1 MSVTAQLAPGAS
13 PQSVLDVERAMES
26 FTAISANLLASY
38 NALEARA
45 ALVEKELAV
54 TNRALEAKVAE
65 LDAVLEAL
73 PVGVVVRDAAGNVR
87 RVNRNLTET
96 LGRPAAEFL
105 GRCDIAELT
114 TARNHDVNVTTQ
126 AGRAL
131 RLDLRRSLVQQAEEV
146 LGSVEIIDDRTELAT
161 LTERLHAMDKISA
174 LGTMA
179 CGIAHEIRN
188 PLNAVAGFADLLKA
202 RLADHTDEKVA
213 RWAGLIAQ
221 GAAEANAIISSLL
234 SLSQPEPLEREL
246 IDPASLIQEAQVAAN
261 RQTNVTVTIDAPAFV
276 GDRIKL
282 RQALRNLI
290 ANATDV
296 APNGALLIEARAAN
310 NELELSVSD
319 AGPGIAPEL
328 RRRVLDPFYTTR
340 AEGCG
345 LGLALTN
352 TIADLH
358 GGCLH
363 IDPAPS
369 VLGGARIAL
378 QLPLVLTR

>member
-161 LTERLHAMDKISA
+161 LTERLHAMDKIAA

-179 CGIAHEIRN
+179 GGIAH
-188 PLNAVAGFADLLKA
+188 
-202 RLADHTDEKVA
+202 
-213 RWAGLIAQ
+213 
-221 GAAEANAIISSLL
+221 
-234 SLSQPEPLEREL
+234 
-246 IDPASLIQEAQVAAN
+246 
-261 RQTNVTVTIDAPAFV
+261 
-276 GDRIKL
+276 
-282 RQALRNLI
+282 
-290 ANATDV
+290 
-296 APNGALLIEARAAN
+296 
-310 NELELSVSD
+310 
-319 AGPGIAPEL
+319 
-328 RRRVLDPFYTTR
+328 
-340 AEGCG
+340 
-345 LGLALTN
+345 
-352 TIADLH
+352 
-358 GGCLH
+358 
-363 IDPAPS
+363 
-369 VLGGARIAL
+369 
-378 QLPLVLTR
+378 